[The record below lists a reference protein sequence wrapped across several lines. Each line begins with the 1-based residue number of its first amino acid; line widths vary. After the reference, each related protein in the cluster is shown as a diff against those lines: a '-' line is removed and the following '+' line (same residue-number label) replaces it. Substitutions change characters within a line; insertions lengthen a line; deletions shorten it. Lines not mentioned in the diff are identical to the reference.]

1 MAERV
6 ELLVGRRALR
16 LGWYEL
22 VSGGCIDTTRPEKT
36 RYAEFGIARSMP
48 SRRLCRADRDWKTEV
63 FALALAASSS
73 AQSCDVLDWPFWG
86 QEGPLVEG
94 ERRERQ
100 LVDRKIDVISHDAT
114 DVHSA

>member
-1 MAERV
+1 
-6 ELLVGRRALR
+6 
-16 LGWYEL
+16 
-22 VSGGCIDTTRPEKT
+22 
-36 RYAEFGIARSMP
+36 MP
-48 SRRLCRADRDWKTEV
+48 SRRLCRADRDGKTEV

-86 QEGPLVEG
+86 QEGLLVEG